1 MSLQLRPPPQ
11 MLPKT
16 DEPVI
21 FGTSAQIA
29 AATGAS
35 RIAVQAGFVV
45 LSLAGGFGILLYLV
59 STLGLRGRQLEPQP
73 PALRSDLGVLALTLG
88 LILELVGRWP
98 GARSELVLPSGLVA
112 VGLVLAW
119 KTAPSRNE
127 SSPASFASA
136 SQPIASVLLRV
147 TAGLVLVGTG
157 VAVYLSQQVG
167 LNQLRDAGL
176 ALGVAFAGV
185 ALIAGPTLF
194 HMLTA
199 NSRER
204 EQRAREHERAEMAA
218 HLHDSV
224 LQTLT
229 LVQRRAEDPTA
240 VSSLARKQE
249 RELRRWLYEQTSSRP
264 TSSWNTELQLCLDEL
279 EDLHLI
285 KIEVVTVG
293 DRPFEDRPFDNRT
306 EALLGA
312 TREAVTNAAKF
323 SGDPTVSVFSESDQR
338 GITVFVRDRGIGF
351 DPTMVQPDRRG
362 ITDSILGR
370 ITRAGGSAV
379 IRSETGIGTEI
390 QISLPFDPTA
400 APRL

>member
-11 MLPKT
+11 MLPTT

>member
-11 MLPKT
+11 MLPTT

-112 VGLVLAW
+112 VGRVLAW

-127 SSPASFASA
+127 SSPASFASG

-323 SGDPTVSVFSESDQR
+323 SGDPTISVFSESDQR